1 MNCGHGTVERESRQE
16 GRLKAFKMSLR
27 FIYVTCENR
36 SEALKIAKK
45 VITDRL
51 AACGNILGDTTS
63 VYRWNDEIQVEQ
75 EVVLILKTRSE
86 LVEQLIAA
94 INTLHSYECP
104 CVVSLP
110 IEDGNKT
117 FLDWIARETQCEI
130 I

>member
-1 MNCGHGTVERESRQE
+1 
-16 GRLKAFKMSLR
+16 MSLR